1 MIAAVVAAA
10 ALAVSTA
17 ALLLYARL
25 ASRLRRIEG
34 RVARL
39 GGEVGE
45 LRGILGKALE
55 ALEDIDEA
63 RLLKRRRRRRYV
75 AALIIY
81 DGRLPVDPR
90 VAQRAVEEAVA
101 RLGGEVLLA
110 DARPLVVHY
119 DPVRGALI
127 VRTNHL
133 AVDAVIAAL
142 LLVKRIGGTR
152 VRIVP
157 LRTAGTLS
165 SAKRALG
172 IIERIPSRAG

>member
-1 MIAAVVAAA
+1 MSIVAAAA
-10 ALAVSTA
+10 ALAAAIA
-17 ALLLYARL
+17 ALLLYSR
-25 ASRLRRIEG
+25 ASRELRSLAA
-34 RVARL
+34 RVASIERSVA
-39 GGEVGE
+39 EV
-45 LRGILGKALE
+45 RGVIGRALE
-55 ALEDIDEA
+55 VLEDIEEA

-75 AALIIY
+75 AALILY
-81 DGRLPVDPR
+81 EGRLPVDPR
-90 VAQRAVEEAVA
+90 LAQRAVEEAVA
-101 RLGGEVLLA
+101 RLGGELLLA
-110 DARPLVVHY
+110 DARPLVVYY

-142 LLVKRIGGTR
+142 LLVRKVGGAR

-172 IIERIPSRAG
+172 ILERIPTRAG